1 MRKTT
6 VLTLLIF
13 IVSFF
18 ITGISIADRKSDVE
32 LLPNVTLT
40 VPENKEYIQYLGL
53 KGEPGTAFMLSDID
67 ADILIIE
74 LFSMYC
80 PHCQKAAPAVNE
92 LYQKMEEM
100 KRADLKLVII
110 GIGASNTDLEVDTF
124 RKGFDI
130 AFPLFSDQDLS
141 IYHTLA
147 GKGTPTFIGCKKDG
161 NKCVI
166 FFRKSGGFTDPPDFL
181 NNLLNRSGLK

>member
-1 MRKTT
+1 MKNTR
-6 VLTLLIF
+6 VFVLLIF
-13 IVSFF
+13 F
-18 ITGISIADRKSDVE
+18 ISLFISVTTIAGAKSDRE
-32 LLPNVTLT
+32 LLPDVTLT
-40 VPENKEYIQYLGL
+40 VPVDRDHIQYLGL
-53 KGEPGTAFMLSDID
+53 KGEPGTAFKLSDID
-67 ADILIIE
+67 ADIMIIE
-74 LFSMYC
+74 IFSMYC
-80 PHCQKAAPAVNE
+80 PHCQKAAPKVNE

-100 KRADLKLVII
+100 KRADLKLAII
-110 GIGASNTDLEVDTF
+110 GIGASNTDLEVNTF

-161 NKCVI
+161 NKRVI
-166 FFRKSGGFTDPPDFL
+166 FFRKSGGFTDPFDFL